1 MACDRF
7 YRYNL
12 LLLLKAFTTMQLVR
26 CLQDLKKIQS
36 GSIVTI
42 GNFDGLHLGHQ
53 VILEHVKVQ
62 AKKLSVPS
70 VVIIFEPQPKEFF
83 VPDAATI
90 RLTRL
95 REKLELFRDN
105 TIDFV
110 LCLHFNQSF
119 SKLTAEDFIKK
130 ILVDALHVKHIE
142 VGDDFVFGAQR
153 VGSFA
158 MLEEAGKQF
167 GFSVKDA
174 KTVFLDGERI
184 SSTRVRN
191 ALLADDLD
199 LVERLLGRPF
209 QLSGRVIH
217 GQQLARKLGCPTA
230 NIQLKRKQAP
240 LKGVFVVSCEL
251 DGKVY
256 CGVANIGIRPTV
268 KGDGKPHLE
277 VHLLDFSGDLYKRH
291 IRVTFHQ
298 KLRDEKKFNSLD
310 ELKAAIDN
318 DVTNARAYWHARG
331 LLKR

>member
-1 MACDRF
+1 MR
-7 YRYNL
+7 
-12 LLLLKAFTTMQLVR
+12 LVR
-26 CLQDLKKIQS
+26 CLQDLKKLQS
-36 GSIVTI
+36 GSVVTI

-53 VILEHVKVQ
+53 VILERIKAQ
-62 AKKLSVPS
+62 AKKLGVPS

-83 VPDAATI
+83 TSNTAPI

-105 TIDFV
+105 GIDFV
-110 LCLHFNQSF
+110 LCLRFNQTF
-119 SKLTAEDFIKK
+119 SQVSAHEFIEK
-130 ILVDALHVKHIE
+130 ILVNSLHVKHIE
-142 VGDDFVFGAQR
+142 VGDDFLFGSQR
-153 VGSFA
+153 MGNFV
-158 MLEEAGKQF
+158 MLEEAGKAF
-167 GFSVKDA
+167 GFVVKEA
-174 KTVFLDGERI
+174 KAVFLDGERI

-191 ALLADDLD
+191 ALLADDLKQ
-199 LVERLLGRPF
+199 VEHLLGRPF
-209 QLSGRVIH
+209 QLSGRVIQ
-217 GQQLARKLGCPTA
+217 GQQLARTLGCPTA

-251 DGKVY
+251 DNQIY
-256 CGVANIGIRPTV
+256 CGVANIGVRPTV
-268 KGDGKPHLE
+268 KGDGNSHLE

-291 IRVTFHQ
+291 LRVTFHQ

>member
-26 CLQDLKKIQS
+26 CLQDLKKLQS
-36 GSIVTI
+36 GSVVTI

-53 VILEHVKVQ
+53 VILEHVKAQ
-62 AKKLSVPS
+62 AKILNVPS
-70 VVIIFEPQPKEFF
+70 IVIIFEPQPKEFF

-105 TIDFV
+105 AIDFV
-110 LCLHFNQSF
+110 LCLHFNQNF

-130 ILVDALHVKHIE
+130 ILVDALHIKHIE
-142 VGDDFVFGAQR
+142 VGDDFLFGAKR
-153 VGSFA
+153 AGNFT
-158 MLEEAGKQF
+158 MLEEAGKEF

-191 ALLADDLD
+191 ALLVDDLD
-199 LVERLLGRPF
+199 LAERLLGRPF
-209 QLSGRVIH
+209 QLSGRVIQ

-268 KGDGKPHLE
+268 KGDGNSHLE

-310 ELKAAIDN
+310 ELKVAIDK

-331 LLKR
+331 LLNR

>member
-1 MACDRF
+1 MR
-7 YRYNL
+7 
-12 LLLLKAFTTMQLVR
+12 LVR

-36 GSIVTI
+36 GSVVTI
-42 GNFDGLHLGHQ
+42 GNFDGVHLGHR
-53 VILEHVKVQ
+53 VILEHVKAQ
-62 AKKLSVPS
+62 AKILGVPS
-70 VVIIFEPQPKEFF
+70 VVVIFEPQPKEFF
-83 VPDAATI
+83 APDTAPI

-95 REKLELFRDN
+95 REKLELFRDEG
-105 TIDFV
+105 IDFV
-110 LCLHFNQSF
+110 LCLHFNRTF
-119 SKLTAEDFIKK
+119 SKVSAQEFIEK
-130 ILVDALHVKHIE
+130 ILVDGLRVKHIE

-153 VGSFA
+153 AGNFA
-158 MLEEAGKQF
+158 MLEAAGKQF

-199 LVERLLGRPF
+199 LVERLLGKPF
-209 QLSGRVIH
+209 QLSGRVIR
-217 GQQLARKLGCPTA
+217 GQQLARTLGCPTA
-230 NIQLKRKQAP
+230 NIQLKRKQVP

-251 DGKVY
+251 DSKVY

-268 KGDGKPHLE
+268 KGDGNSHLE
-277 VHLLDFSGDLYKRH
+277 VHLLGFSGDLYKRH